1 MTTSRNPTQQ
11 IRTFCKDLANTIP
24 NTLRFNRGKSS
35 LTTLAEK
42 ALEHQAEK
50 IIIADRWKGGLGK
63 IQLFT
68 MGETGLEE
76 YRPLI
81 YVKSMKLRRE
91 FKHAPAR
98 AVRHLTIQTEPRV
111 PFEVQKLAD
120 VLANFFNIQKH
131 STEETSHPS
140 TRTTMHISLTP
151 ARRIQITF
159 LQTPQNVE
167 IGPRITVSHLIWSPS
182 K

>member
-11 IRTFCKDLANTIP
+11 IRTFCKDLANMIP

-42 ALEHQAEK
+42 ALEHQAQK

-68 MGETGLEE
+68 MGETDLEE

-91 FKHAPAR
+91 FKHAPTR
-98 AVRHLTIQTEPRV
+98 AVKHLTIQTEPRI
-111 PFEVQKLAD
+111 PLEAQKLAD
-120 VLANFFNIQKH
+120 ALANFLNIQH
-131 STEETSHPS
+131 LAEEPFQSNTQ
-140 TRTTMHISLTP
+140 TTMHISLNP
-151 ARRIQITF
+151 SHRIQITF
-159 LQTPQNVE
+159 LQIPRKIE
-167 IGPRITVSHLIWSPS
+167 IGPRITVSHLIWSQP